1 MKKILICTILCL
13 AFLAQDI
20 NAQSQCQ
27 FNTSTGQFEAL
38 DGSPCVNTLITALP
52 FLRIIP
58 DARSAAL
65 GDAGIGLSA
74 DPNAV
79 FFNASKLTSA
89 ENNLGLSLTY
99 TPWLRSLGL
108 NDVYMAYLSG
118 YKKLDDDLSAIGF
131 GLKFFNL
138 GQINFTD
145 ANGESLGQGN
155 PNEFELTGS
164 YSRKLS
170 EKLSVGISLKF
181 IFSNLASGQAI
192 NNVEIM
198 PATAGAADLSLTY
211 ITPIEL
217 ENMDSELTIGG
228 AITNIGTR
236 VSYTNSVNQ
245 DFLPANLGIGAGWK
259 LKLDQY
265 NELTFLTDFN
275 KLLVPTPCV
284 GAECEQGGDPNV
296 IDYKEQS
303 VVSSIFN
310 SFGDA
315 PNGAGEEFR
324 EINYSL
330 GIEYW
335 YDQQFAVRAGYYAED
350 ATKGNRKY
358 FTLGLGIKYNIFGL
372 NFSYLIPTNSQ
383 RSPLDNTLRFSLLFD
398 FAEAGDE

>member
-1 MKKILICTILCL
+1 MSL
-13 AFLAQDI
+13 AFLAYDM
-20 NAQSQCQ
+20 NAQSQCS
-27 FNTSTGQFEAL
+27 FNPDSGMFVGP
-38 DGSPCVNTLITALP
+38 DGGPCVNTLITALP

-65 GDAGIGLSA
+65 GDAGLALSA
-74 DPNAV
+74 DPNSV
-79 FFNASKLTSA
+79 FFNPSKLTTA
-89 ENNLGLSLTY
+89 ENDLGLSVTY

-118 YKKLDDDLSAIGF
+118 YKKLNDDLSAVGF

-155 PNEFELTGS
+155 PNEFEITGS

-170 EKLSVGISLKF
+170 EKFSVGISLRF
-181 IFSNLASGQAI
+181 IYSNLASGQAI
-192 NNVEIM
+192 NNVEIN
-198 PATAGAADLSLTY
+198 PATAGAADLSLFYT
-211 ITPIEL
+211 TPLAL
-217 ENMDSELTIGG
+217 ENMDTELSIG
-228 AITNIGTR
+228 AAVTNIGTR

-245 DFLPANLGIGAGWK
+245 DYLPANLGIGAAWK
-259 LKLDQY
+259 LELDQY
-265 NELTFLTDFN
+265 NEITFLTDFN

-284 GAECEQGGDPNV
+284 GDASLCEQGGNPDIV
-296 IDYKEQS
+296 DYREQS
-303 VVSSIFN
+303 VVASIFN

-315 PNGAGEEFR
+315 PNGFSEELR

-330 GIEYW
+330 GVEYW
-335 YDQQFAVRAGYYAED
+335 YDQQFAVRAGYYGEAS
-350 ATKGNRKY
+350 TKGNRKY
-358 FTLGLGIKYNIFGL
+358 LTLGLGIKYNIFGL

-398 FAEAGDE
+398 FGETGK

>member
-20 NAQSQCQ
+20 HAQSQCQ

-181 IFSNLASGQAI
+181 IFSNLAAGQAI

-284 GAECEQGGDPNV
+284 GSECELGGDPNV

-335 YDQQFAVRAGYYAED
+335 YDQQFAVRTGYYAED

-398 FAEAGDE
+398 FAEASDN

>member
-1 MKKILICTILCL
+1 MKKILIYTILCL
-13 AFLAQDI
+13 SFLAQDI
-20 NAQSQCQ
+20 QAQSQCQ

-181 IFSNLASGQAI
+181 IFSNLAAGQAI
-192 NNVEIM
+192 NNVEIT

-211 ITPIEL
+211 ITPVEL
-217 ENMDSELTIGG
+217 ENMDSELTIGA

-284 GAECEQGGDPNV
+284 GADCEQGGDPNI

-303 VVSSIFN
+303 VISSIFN
-310 SFGDA
+310 SFSDA
-315 PNGAGEEFR
+315 PNGIGEEFR

-335 YDQQFAVRAGYYAED
+335 YDQQFAVRTGYYAED

-398 FAEAGDE
+398 FAEASDN